1 MVILDTNV
9 VSELM
14 KAAPEPA
21 VERWLAEQ
29 PAASVF
35 ICAITEA
42 ELRHGVAL
50 MPDGRRRATLSA
62 AVAEMLE
69 IDFGG
74 RILPFDSPAAIAF
87 AQIAAERR
95 STRSTHLSTGRPDR
109 RHRPIPRGGH
119 GDAECRRLRR
129 VRCRGDQPV
138 ADAGVAAHGRR
149 TGGVWLVADLRS
161 VRFRA
166 AAAKGDRKVANDGVP
181 HELPASSISARR
193 RVVSRQSPVRAPW
206 PLGASESTI
215 AG

>member
-95 STRSTHLSTGRPDR
+95 LAGRP
-109 RHRPIPRGGH
+109 ISQL
-119 GDAECRRLRR
+119 DA
-129 VRCRGDQPV
+129 QI
-138 ADAGVAAHGRR
+138 AAI
-149 TGGVWLVADLRS
+149 ARS
-161 VRFRA
+161 RA
-166 AAAKGDRKVANDGVP
+166 AAMATRNVGDFEGCGV
-181 HELPASSISARR
+181 EVIN
-193 RVVSRQSPVRAPW
+193 PW
-206 PLGASESTI
+206 RTRG
-215 AG
+215 